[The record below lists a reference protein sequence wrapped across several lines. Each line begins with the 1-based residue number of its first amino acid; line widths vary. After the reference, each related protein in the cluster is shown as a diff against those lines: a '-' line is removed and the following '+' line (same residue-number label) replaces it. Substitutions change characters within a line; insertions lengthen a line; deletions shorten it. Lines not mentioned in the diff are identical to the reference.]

1 MIRHRSLLPV
11 LAALLIVT
19 GCRKTEPAKAEP
31 AAALTVA
38 LVSPRTDTWP
48 ERIVASGSIEPW
60 EESIIGAEIG
70 GLRLSEVL
78 VNVGDAVTKGQ
89 LLARFSDEN
98 VRMDLIQAEAALV
111 EAEANLVLA
120 KDQADRAR
128 QLNAT
133 SAMSRQDLLN
143 LETAEK
149 RSAARLSTAQAQLEV
164 QRLRLRY
171 TQVLAPDAGVISAR
185 SATVGAVMANGTQLF
200 RLIRQG
206 RLEWRAELDSRALER
221 IQPGQNVEIVLT
233 GAARLRG
240 VVRQSSPVVSATTRS
255 GLVYVDLPE
264 PGTLKAGM
272 FLSGEILLPGSPALH
287 APESVLVHRDGF
299 QYVMKVSADRRVRQ
313 VKVVTGRRNGKDVE
327 LLQGVT
333 DEDQLVASGGSFLN
347 EGDLVRLGG
356 NAAP

>member
-1 MIRHRSLLPV
+1 MIRSRFILTVLVAVLLS
-11 LAALLIVT
+11 A
-19 GCRKTEPAKAEP
+19 GCRKADPVKVEP

-38 LVSPRTDTWP
+38 LASPRSDPWP
-48 ERIVASGSIEPW
+48 ERVIASGSIEPW
-60 EESIIGAEIG
+60 EESVIGAEIG

-78 VNVGDAVTKGQ
+78 VNVGDTVTKGQ
-89 LLARFSDEN
+89 VLARFSDEN
-98 VRMDLIQAEAALV
+98 VRMDVVQAEAALA
-111 EAEANLVLA
+111 EAEANLDLS

-133 SAMSRQDLLN
+133 QAMSRQDLLSF
-143 LETAEK
+143 ETTEK
-149 RSAARLSTAQAQLEV
+149 RNAARVSATRAQLEV

-221 IQPGQNVEIVLT
+221 IRPGQAVEIAIT
-233 GAARLRG
+233 GASPLRG
-240 VVRQSSPVVSATTRS
+240 VVRQTSPVVSASTRS

-287 APESVLVHRDGF
+287 VPESVLVHRDGF
-299 QYVMKVSADRRVRQ
+299 QYVMKVPPDRRVRQ
-313 VKVVTGRRNGKDVE
+313 VKVVTGRRNGGDVE
-327 LLQGVT
+327 LLQGVSP
-333 DEDQLVASGGSFLN
+333 EDQLVAAGGSFLN
-347 EGDLVRLGG
+347 EGDLVRLGESV
-356 NAAP
+356 AP

>member
-1 MIRHRSLLPV
+1 MIRYRSLLSAF
-11 LAALLIVT
+11 AALMLVA
-19 GCRKTEPAKAEP
+19 GCRKPAPAAAP

-38 LVSPRTDTWP
+38 LVSPRADVWP

-78 VNVGDAVTKGQ
+78 VNVGDGVAKGQ

-128 QLNAT
+128 QLSAT
-133 SAMSRQDLLN
+133 SAMSHQDLLN
-143 LETAEK
+143 LETTEK
-149 RSAARLSTAQAQLEV
+149 RNAAKLSAAHAQLEV

-171 TQVLAPDAGVISAR
+171 TQVLAPDNGVISVR

-221 IQPGQNVEIVLT
+221 IQPGQQVDILLSGN
-233 GAARLRG
+233 ARLRG
-240 VVRQSSPVVSATTRS
+240 VVRQSSPVVSSTTRS

-264 PGTLKAGM
+264 PGTIRAGM
-272 FLSGEILLPGSPALH
+272 FLSGEILLPGSSALH

-299 QYVMKVSADRRVRQ
+299 QYVMKIPADRRVRQ
-313 VKVVTGRRNGKDVE
+313 VKVVTGRRNGNDVE
-327 LLQGVT
+327 LLQGVSA
-333 DEDQLVASGGSFLN
+333 EDQLVASGGSFLN
-347 EGDLVRLGG
+347 EGDLVRVGE